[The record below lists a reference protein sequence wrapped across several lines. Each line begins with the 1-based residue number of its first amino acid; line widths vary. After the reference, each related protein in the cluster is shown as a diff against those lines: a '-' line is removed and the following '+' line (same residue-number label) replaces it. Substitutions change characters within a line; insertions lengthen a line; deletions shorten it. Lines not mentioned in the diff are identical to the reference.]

1 MASELRSMLPPVLTS
16 TRGRIARD
24 VFLAAA
30 VCIGAL
36 ELFDLA
42 LAQWAALRIWDP
54 WVIEYPVLG
63 FIGPFGVIA
72 LACGVTGGLIVGA
85 LVRPNSLLVAAWAGA
100 LACVL
105 SFGAA
110 LVVGGISFVVGNYAV
125 IAALLLAVG
134 LLAGALLGRHV
145 RHA

>member
-1 MASELRSMLPPVLTS
+1 MPVLTS

-24 VFLAAA
+24 VLPAAA
-30 VCIGAL
+30 ACVGAL

-42 LAQWAALRIWDP
+42 LAQWATLRIWEP

-63 FIGPFGVIA
+63 FIGPFGAIA
-72 LACGVTGGLIVGA
+72 LACGVIVGLIVGV

-100 LACVL
+100 LTCVL

-110 LVVGGISFVVGNYAV
+110 LMVGGISFVVSNYAV
-125 IAALLLAVG
+125 IAAPLLAVG
-134 LLAGALLGRHV
+134 LLAGALLGRNV